1 MPDILPGMWWI
12 VNEYMCEK
20 TYSLD
25 SYAHSLDRQ
34 LSGQNLNYII
44 LWDFESWALHLHS
57 WGLFTL
63 ILHSDFQT
71 HGQACALQG
80 SVIHSPFYSRWPQ
93 PPTTTA

>member
-25 SYAHSLDRQ
+25 SYAHSLVRQ

-57 WGLFTL
+57 WGLFTAN
-63 ILHSDFQT
+63 SAF
-71 HGQACALQG
+71 
-80 SVIHSPFYSRWPQ
+80 
-93 PPTTTA
+93 